1 MSDLTNNRISN
12 NVSKAVLPT
21 ETSTDTV
28 KPVQRTT
35 PIQEP
40 HLCETKATTKLYLAI
55 KLETNKV
62 TMHKK

>member
-12 NVSKAVLPT
+12 NVPKAVLPT

-40 HLCETKATTKLYLAI
+40 HLCET
-55 KLETNKV
+55 TNAESTQANSHTVV
-62 TMHKK
+62 TV